1 MKEAI
6 IQTVL
11 DGMRAV
17 LTENQLELLTD
28 VTREALSECE
38 ITPKATEEEQRNKEN
53 AELLGAFISS
63 KKWRAVRTR
72 PSTIINLLLRN

>member
-28 VTREALSECE
+28 VT
-38 ITPKATEEEQRNKEN
+38 
-53 AELLGAFISS
+53 
-63 KKWRAVRTR
+63 
-72 PSTIINLLLRN
+72 

>member
-17 LTENQLELLTD
+17 LTENQLDLLAD
-28 VTREALSECE
+28 VTRKALSECE
-38 ITPKATEEEQRNKEN
+38 ITP
-53 AELLGAFISS
+53 
-63 KKWRAVRTR
+63 
-72 PSTIINLLLRN
+72 